1 MLTLPRIVD
10 RPETPYFALKRTV
23 TLPFE
28 AEIPSIIA
36 TLRSCL
42 DTQNVVPTGPV
53 FFKHN
58 LVAMPVIEMEFGVPV
73 ERLLPAEGDF
83 VSGILPAGRYA
94 EITYVGPYDD
104 LIEVNGLLIIWAREL
119 GHSFD
124 AQPEGGGERFA
135 NRAEIYHT
143 NPEDDKGSASSRTT
157 VSIKIKDANP

>member
-28 AEIPSIIA
+28 AEIPSIMA
-36 TLRSCL
+36 TLRSRL
-42 DTQNVVPTGPV
+42 DTQSVVPAGPV

-58 LVAMPVIEMEFGVPV
+58 VVAMPVIEMEFGVPV

-83 VSGILPAGRYA
+83 VTGILPAGRYA
-94 EITYVGPYDD
+94 EITYKGPYDD
-104 LIEVNGLLIIWAREL
+104 LMEVNGLLIIWAREL

-124 AQPEGGGERFA
+124 ARPVGGGEWFA

-143 NPEDDKGSASSRTT
+143 DPEDDASTASSRTT
-157 VSIKIKDANP
+157 VSIKLKDANS